1 MQAVADLQS
10 SFPFPLRMFDS
21 DNGSEFINHDVA
33 DWLRE
38 RDIAQTRS
46 RPYKKNDQATVESK
60 NNHVVHKHAFHWRYD
75 TAEELALLA
84 PQIDGSDAHA
94 LLTALARPGR
104 EVVAKLGPDGAAA
117 LVDGQL
123 LEAAG
128 HRVDVVDTVG
138 AGDAF
143 VAGYLSARLDGQD
156 VPGRLERANAC
167 GALACT
173 APGDWEGA
181 PDGAALG
188 AFLHGGE
195 ADPVSR

>member
-1 MQAVADLQS
+1 MLVSLDV
-10 SFPFPLRMFDS
+10 
-21 DNGSEFINHDVA
+21 NH
-33 DWLRE
+33 
-38 RDIAQTRS
+38 RS
-46 RPYKKNDQATVESK
+46 RLGSAEHLAELLEDVLE
-60 NNHVVHKHAFHWRYD
+60 HVDVLFGG
-75 TAEELALLA
+75 TEELALLA
-84 PQIDGSDAHA
+84 PQIDGSDARA

-117 LVDGQL
+117 LVDAQL
-123 LEAAG
+123 HEAAG

-156 VPGRLERANAC
+156 VAARLERANAC

-181 PDGAALG
+181 PDGAALE